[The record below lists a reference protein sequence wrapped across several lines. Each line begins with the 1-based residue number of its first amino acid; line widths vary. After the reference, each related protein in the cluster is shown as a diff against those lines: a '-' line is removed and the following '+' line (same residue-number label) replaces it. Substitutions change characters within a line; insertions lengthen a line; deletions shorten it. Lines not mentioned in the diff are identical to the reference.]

1 MTRKSVFQT
10 VGKQRRSNQ
19 QVQEDALRANQRPA
33 IQEAQAAAD
42 SAKGLPPVGASF
54 RWWGTE
60 DPPGGILMIENGR
73 QLVIGDYL
81 DLFQVIGTT
90 HNQPGD
96 AAGTFRLPDSRNRS
110 GIGADSI
117 RPVGHK
123 RGAEQVSLTTLQMP
137 SHAHTITIM
146 EDSHSHSGDD
156 SRSFTIV
163 SNVNLAGGGNQL
175 IPTDAQF
182 VTSNVSTET
191 HTHAAT
197 IHAAGSGTAHENVH
211 PVIHVNYVIRVKP

>member
-10 VGKQRRSNQ
+10 VGNQRRSNQ
-19 QVQEDALRANQRPA
+19 QVQDDALRANQRPA

-42 SAKGLPPVGASF
+42 SAKALPPVGASF
-54 RWWGTE
+54 RWWGTV
-60 DPPGGILMIENGR
+60 DPPGGILMIEDGR

-90 HNQPGD
+90 HNQPTD
-96 AAGTFRLPDSRNRS
+96 PAGTFRIPDSRNRS
-110 GIGADSI
+110 GMGADSI

-137 SHAHTITIM
+137 SHTHTITIN
-146 EDSHSHSGDD
+146 EDSHSHTGDD
-156 SRSFTIV
+156 SRTFTVV

-175 IPTDAQF
+175 VPTDPDY
-182 VTSNVSTET
+182 VTSPVSTET
-191 HTHAAT
+191 HTHTAT
-197 IHAAGSGTAHENVH
+197 IAPTGSGNAHDNVH